1 MTEPV
6 KKIMKDIVDM
16 TKKEGAEK
24 RVSSYGSLTN

>member
-16 TKKEGAEK
+16 TKKEGADK
-24 RVSSYGSLTN
+24 GFRVTGL